1 MRTFFCFAVAVFL
14 ILPLPG
20 IAALSESPEAKEC
33 FKKYNIPAKQDE
45 CLSKARMDSETD
57 LDALISETVKRIKAN
72 NMGWFNGKE
81 NASVTSGDIYSRR
94 FMKAQAL
101 WKHYRQ
107 ELCLAVATELD
118 EEAYDYQSFIDQC
131 EINLNRRHTEEI
143 NLLGLPQA
151 VE

>member
-1 MRTFFCFAVAVFL
+1 
-14 ILPLPG
+14 
-20 IAALSESPEAKEC
+20 
-33 FKKYNIPAKQDE
+33 
-45 CLSKARMDSETD
+45 
-57 LDALISETVKRIKAN
+57 
-72 NMGWFNGKE
+72 MGWFNGKE

-94 FMKAQAL
+94 FMKAQTL

-131 EINLNRRHTEEI
+131 EINLNKRHTEEI
-143 NLLGLPQA
+143 SLLGLSRV

>member
-1 MRTFFCFAVAVFL
+1 MFCSSCFF

-20 IAALSESPEAKEC
+20 IAALSESPEAREC

-72 NMGWFNGKE
+72 NIGWFNGKE

-94 FMKAQAL
+94 FMKAQTL

-131 EINLNRRHTEEI
+131 EINLNRRHKEDI
-143 NLLGLPQA
+143 NLLGLPRV